1 MKVKINMIAL
11 VVSTVIIMI
20 LMLGPMVKFLPINL
34 QSRTPLIAMIWGVAL
49 MAVMMGVLGFWTFII
64 GKTEVERIE
73 KAYESAKI
81 SDSIP
86 FLILILSI
94 LTLVILLLIFY
105 PSSKIQLIVYAVSSL
120 LLILGINF
128 LEERLIRKY
137 DVRSGVNDLRR
148 E

>member
-20 LMLGPMVKFLPINL
+20 LMLGPMVEFLPINL
-34 QSRTPLIAMIWGVAL
+34 QSRTPLIAMIWGVVL

-137 DVRSGVNDLRR
+137 YVRSGVNDLRR